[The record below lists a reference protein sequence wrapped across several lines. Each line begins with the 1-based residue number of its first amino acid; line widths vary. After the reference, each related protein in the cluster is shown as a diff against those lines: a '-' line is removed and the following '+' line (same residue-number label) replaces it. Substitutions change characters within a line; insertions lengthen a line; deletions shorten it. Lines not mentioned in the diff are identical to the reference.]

1 MAEVKVTLK
10 KSLIGR
16 KQDQIKTCQAL
27 GLTRPG
33 RTVVKTRNAAIDGM
47 LNKVLHLVEIEKV
60 K

>member
-33 RTVVKTRNAAIDGM
+33 RTVVKPVMQRLMECLTKFYI
-47 LNKVLHLVEIEKV
+47 
-60 K
+60 